1 MQDTHTPK
9 PKSAKTDARDKTKDL
24 KEQASTVTD
33 EIKHLGVTGKEAAIA
48 GKDYAIDRVRT
59 ARDRATTR
67 AQSMEER
74 VIDYIHDE
82 PLKAMAIA
90 AGVGA
95 VASMWLRRR

>member
-1 MQDTHTPK
+1 MQDTQTQTNQ
-9 PKSAKTDARDKTKDL
+9 SAKAEARNKANDL
-24 KEQASTVTD
+24 KEQVSTVTD
-33 EIKHLGVTGKEAAIA
+33 EIKHLGETGKEAAIA
-48 GKDYAIDRVRT
+48 GKEFAVDRVRT
-59 ARDRATTR
+59 ARDKATNK